1 MRSREKVVEALTLV
15 AAAEERAA
23 TIARREF
30 PEGSTIRWERGGAT
44 QLGTIETFSYHHGPR
59 FRVRNERTGKTYW
72 ISFYDVV
79 RAAGTRVADTYISN
93 AVFSL

>member
-1 MRSREKVVEALTLV
+1 MRSREKVVEALTVV
-15 AAAEERAA
+15 AEAEERAA

-30 PEGSTIRWERGGAT
+30 PEGSTTVSRGAT